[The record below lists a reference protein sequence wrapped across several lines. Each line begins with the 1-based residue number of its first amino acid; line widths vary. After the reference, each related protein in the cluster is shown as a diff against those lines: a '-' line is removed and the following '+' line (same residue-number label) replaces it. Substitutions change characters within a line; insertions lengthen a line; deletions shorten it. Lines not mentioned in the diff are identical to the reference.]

1 MDIDPQGSKEFTVP
15 VNGLKAKPGI
25 EYFIN
30 FSVTTVEPE
39 PLIPAGHEIAYEQF
53 RLPIE
58 PLARPAFATN
68 GPALK
73 VQTEGK
79 NLTATSSKVNFVFNK
94 ETGLVTSYQA
104 VSYTHL
110 TLPTIYSV

>member
-1 MDIDPQGSKEFTVP
+1 MEDHKAEKPLWISIHKVP
-15 VNGLKAKPGI
+15 RNSQFRKRTESKPGI

-53 RLPIE
+53 RLPPIE

-79 NLTATSSKVNFVFNK
+79 NLTATSSKVV
-94 ETGLVTSYQA
+94 L
-104 VSYTHL
+104 
-110 TLPTIYSV
+110 YSTRRQDLSPRIK